1 MIITITGMPCSGKSS
16 IAKMIAEKHGFRRI
30 GVGDMFKDEA
40 KSRGLSAE
48 ELQDKI
54 WSEYAKEFAHAV
66 LQDMNDFS
74 GDELFEIGEWW
85 YMDIKEVM
93 RKAVQALLSSGSYDD
108 LNEEQNAVVVEFE
121 TELYKA
127 KVDELRKSMPPEE
140 IKETIHDWWQDYEIA
155 DGTED
160 NLLAYV

>member
-1 MIITITGMPCSGKSS
+1 MHIHTIEENYEYRMENIMQK
-16 IAKMIAEKHGFRRI
+16 F
-30 GVGDMFKDEA
+30 VKDYEL
-40 KSRGLSAE
+40 KGLSAE

-54 WSEYAKEFAHAV
+54 WSEYAEEFAHAV
-66 LQDMNDFS
+66 LQDMTDFS
-74 GDELFEIGEWW
+74 GDELFEIGE
-85 YMDIKEVM
+85 MDIKEVM
-93 RKAVQALLSSGSYDD
+93 RKAVLALLSSGSYDD